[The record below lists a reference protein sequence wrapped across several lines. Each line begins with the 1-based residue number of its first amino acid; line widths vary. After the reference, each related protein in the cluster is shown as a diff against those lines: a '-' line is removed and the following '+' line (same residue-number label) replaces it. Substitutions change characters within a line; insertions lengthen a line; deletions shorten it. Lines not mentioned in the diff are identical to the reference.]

1 MKFLSFV
8 SLLLLAFFSVAVF
21 AAPVPSASRRDDCGG
36 SCMAQAQSGSIDQ
49 SNIAHA
55 ASRHSKVGHV
65 FKRQDGPVLPLPAT
79 GESLFSYL
87 DRLLSRLPLLGK
99 LLEGL
104 GYVRLKQQG
113 K

>member
-8 SLLLLAFFSVAVF
+8 SLLLLAIFSVAVF

-36 SCMAQAQSGSIDQ
+36 SCVDHAQAASIDQ
-49 SNIAHA
+49 NNVVHA
-55 ASRHSKVGHV
+55 VNRHGKIGRV
-65 FKRQDGPVLPLPAT
+65 FKRQDGPVLPLPAS
-79 GESLFSYL
+79 GETLFSYL
-87 DRLLSRLPLLGK
+87 DRLLSQLPLLGK

-104 GYVRLKQQG
+104 GYVRPKQQG